1 MLDEGPGGYGPDLAP
16 EMTSEIEGSD
26 WRFEDSSS
34 TGFRGSTE
42 EIMLEML
49 APEE

>member
-1 MLDEGPGGYGPDLAP
+1 
-16 EMTSEIEGSD
+16 MTSEMEGSD
-26 WRFEDSSS
+26 WRFEGSSS

-49 APEE
+49 GPEVWCGYPDEKDG

>member
-1 MLDEGPGGYGPDLAP
+1 MLDEGPGGYWPDLVP

-26 WRFEDSSS
+26 WRFEGSSS
-34 TGFRGSTE
+34 MGFRGSME

-49 APEE
+49 APEG